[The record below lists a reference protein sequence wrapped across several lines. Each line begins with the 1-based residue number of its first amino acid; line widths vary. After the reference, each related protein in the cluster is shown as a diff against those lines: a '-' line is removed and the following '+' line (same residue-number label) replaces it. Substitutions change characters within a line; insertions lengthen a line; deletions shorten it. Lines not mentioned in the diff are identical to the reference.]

1 MEKKKTSNPLMMVMI
16 TYICTLF
23 IYKDFG
29 VRMYLG
35 YLFLLFPL
43 MFYVLSYKKI
53 NIDKIAYAYF
63 LIIFAIL
70 FSFLRHT
77 ARFDKDNM
85 AYVISM
91 LICFGYALLMKPSVK
106 QFEKLE
112 KTIYIFSFSFAV
124 IVIVSRVARELY
136 LSTIFQLLTID
147 AQEASYDSI
156 WHGYSCTIA
165 GDNTFHNYIFM
176 VATMCSL
183 GHIAESR
190 KNWKNYY
197 IQTLIFIMASFL
209 TGRRGEFIAL
219 LLTWIF
225 LGLFIMPKNQR
236 KKVFKAGIIIGLC
249 TLPFLP
255 KFFNSSLVSRYIT
268 TILAFKS
275 GNDFLSG
282 RIELWN
288 EAIRLFKEHPI
299 LGIGWGGYAYFV
311 SESYRSIHGNVY
323 NVHNIYLQFLAETGI
338 VGTTMILLGLFLIY
352 LHTLKQSFL
361 LKNIEKDC
369 FLRKLNLF
377 SLGVQSYFFIV
388 GLIDP
393 CFMKYYFW
401 CFYTIAFAM
410 IQYIDQALRNQNSM
424 KYFLKRI

>member
-1 MEKKKTSNPLMMVMI
+1 METKKNNTLLIIMI

-43 MFYVLSYKKI
+43 MYYLLLYKKI
-53 NIDKIAYAYF
+53 AVDKMIYAYF
-63 LIIFAIL
+63 LIIAAVLFA
-70 FSFLRHT
+70 FLRFT

-91 LICFGYALLMKPSVK
+91 LICFGYALLIKPSAE

-112 KTIYIFSFSFAV
+112 KTIYIFSFLFAL
-124 IVIVSRVARELY
+124 IVIISRVARELY
-136 LSTIFQLLTID
+136 LSTIYPFLTIE

-176 VATMCSL
+176 FGTVYSL

-190 KNWKNYY
+190 KRWKKYY

-219 LLTWIF
+219 FLTWIF
-225 LGLFIMPKNQR
+225 LGIFIMPKNQR
-236 KKVFKAGIIIGLC
+236 IKLFKAGIIIGISI
-249 TLPFLP
+249 LPFLP
-255 KFFNSSLVSRYIT
+255 GFLNSSLVSRYIT
-268 TILAFKS
+268 TILAVKE

-282 RIELWN
+282 RVELWS

-299 LGIGWGGYAYFV
+299 LGIGWGGYANFV
-311 SESYRSIHGNVY
+311 SESYRSLHGNVY
-323 NVHNIYLQFLAETGI
+323 NAHNIYLQFLAETGI
-338 VGTTMILLGLFLIY
+338 IGTSMILLGLFSIY
-352 LHTLKQSFL
+352 IHTLRQAFIL
-361 LKNIEKDC
+361 RNIKKDC

-377 SLGVQSYFFIV
+377 SLGVQSYFFLV

-401 CFYTIAFAM
+401 CFYTIAFVM
-410 IQYIDQALRNQNSM
+410 IHYTDQTLKKQNLM
-424 KYFLKRI
+424 KYS